1 MTHHPDTAVP
11 MGDGDRPVTFDQLD
25 FTTYLYSDTKT
36 DTSFTEHMILQ
47 VNGLELHGTPVTVP
61 GLGSQF
67 GMYFLIDATGH
78 NVAGV
83 TTFDTMHI
91 ALMVD
96 PGNNDGAPRSTIS
109 DGAIFDNGT
118 SGDIALATGTLV
130 SANIVTD
137 SSGTKHPDFVQNI
150 SLTEAGKDIL
160 GGSIDSSS
168 LLEELLTTIGGP
180 VTTTVGSD
188 TIQIVNGA
196 GTKGPATGVAHL
208 SPQQTPMTLRLD
220 DLNEGSCGGHWAAS
234 TFT

>member
-1 MTHHPDTAVP
+1 MTHHPGRAAPT
-11 MGDGDRPVTFDQLD
+11 GDGDRPVTFDQLD
-25 FTTYLYSDTKT
+25 FTTYLYADTK

-47 VNGLELHGTPVTVP
+47 VNGLEFHGAPVTVP
-61 GLGSQF
+61 GLGSHF

-78 NVAGV
+78 NIAGV

-96 PGNNDGAPRSTIS
+96 PGNNDGAPSSTIS
-109 DGAIFDNGT
+109 GGATFANGT
-118 SGDIALATGTLV
+118 SGDLTLATGTLV

-150 SLTEAGKDIL
+150 TLTEAGKDLL
-160 GGSIDSSS
+160 GGSVHSGSR
-168 LLEELLTTIGGP
+168 LEELITTIGGP
-180 VTTTVGSD
+180 VMTKVGSD
-188 TIQIVNGA
+188 IIQIVNGA
-196 GTKGPATGVAHL
+196 GAKGSATGIAHL

-220 DLNEGSCGGHWAAS
+220 DLNQGSCGGHWAAS